1 VQDVKLQ
8 HAVSVQAAETVIAM
22 CIRLYT
28 EQQGSRLLYI
38 AACYVGIGLAP
49 LAVYFLESPKHT
61 TASRDREEPAAE
73 FKGESSGHELLR
85 PLGPPP
91 KLGNPAVWDK
101 ESVPDSPTTTF
112 KPQQYVPF
120 ARTAGHDAPIFQ
132 NTCVSSSKELL
143 QLVHDLVS
151 AGFLSPFAISQQLES
166 AVQQRLEGRGD
177 GMADPCSSMSSSR
190 SPSTRPS
197 TSFSSSSMPTYDS
210 ASAGLLFSV
219 VAHGSFDLLPPHL
232 LKDHQ
237 QQHQQQQQAQHPH
250 ISLIQ
255 ARPPSRSSSF
265 SSASKDLSTTA
276 LQALPTADSAAQ
288 QLLLAEGKSRRPR
301 RARTCASLL
310 ATHKRE
316 ELPPIEE
323 AAHEGIQQQQ
333 PPHSRQSLDSDE
345 QPQQQ
350 LRHNHPHNH
359 GISHK
364 SWPPPEQLSIRS
376 SRRCKA
382 DLLSTSI
389 FASHRPSDE
398 GVPSSLGEHGFDCR
412 LAVILSLRNNNLS
425 PCLSPHPFLI

>member
-1 VQDVKLQ
+1 
-8 HAVSVQAAETVIAM
+8 
-22 CIRLYT
+22 
-28 EQQGSRLLYI
+28 
-38 AACYVGIGLAP
+38 
-49 LAVYFLESPKHT
+49 
-61 TASRDREEPAAE
+61 
-73 FKGESSGHELLR
+73 
-85 PLGPPP
+85 
-91 KLGNPAVWDK
+91 
-101 ESVPDSPTTTF
+101 
-112 KPQQYVPF
+112 
-120 ARTAGHDAPIFQ
+120 
-132 NTCVSSSKELL
+132 
-143 QLVHDLVS
+143 
-151 AGFLSPFAISQQLES
+151 
-166 AVQQRLEGRGD
+166 
-177 GMADPCSSMSSSR
+177 
-190 SPSTRPS
+190 
-197 TSFSSSSMPTYDS
+197 
-210 ASAGLLFSV
+210 
-219 VAHGSFDLLPPHL
+219 
-232 LKDHQ
+232 
-237 QQHQQQQQAQHPH
+237 
-250 ISLIQ
+250 
-255 ARPPSRSSSF
+255 
-265 SSASKDLSTTA
+265 
-276 LQALPTADSAAQ
+276 
-288 QLLLAEGKSRRPR
+288 
-301 RARTCASLL
+301 LL